1 MTNIFLI
8 TFYIIF
14 TTINANID
22 PCEKNAPC
30 QCLVNDLNDI
40 RVFYKS
46 LYGAK
51 LGIGVKSWSDLQ
63 IDCKYMDGRENFD
76 LTSEQSGKILNSLEF
91 KHCELPNITT
101 LKNLVKKLGVED
113 TNTFIFKSFK
123 KLNDTL
129 KREHLQEF
137 SNVTKLNLSHN
148 GLTNISYDLFWDLY
162 KLEYLDMSVNNLT
175 LPKNIFQVT
184 RYLKGLELHGN
195 NMKELVPGLFYDLP
209 SLELLNLM
217 GNELVE
223 LDNKIFDDL
232 SSLKDLNLGINS
244 LSKLPELIFHKLE
257 RLEIIDLSCNKFL
270 YIPRKLFDKN
280 KKVRQVLL
288 YRNKIFIPKLPDY
301 FLSNLEE
308 LEEVVLSSN
317 ALVNLT
323 ENLFWNSSSL
333 KYISLNHNFLETL
346 PQNIFRGL
354 QNVEKLII
362 NNNMI
367 DTLPD
372 GIFKDLKKL
381 KLLDLSINR
390 FVSISRYLFEG
401 LTSLTELNM
410 ERNQL
415 KHIEHAALFT
425 IRNLTIARFSY
436 NQLQLNYTNI
446 KQTPFFYNNLL
457 KELHL
462 SNNEIEHFFSYLP
475 TNKLNLRLLDLS
487 HNQINT
493 ISASNFILTSKKIQV
508 DLRYNKIRNI
518 LLKNIENLAIGQTE
532 KRDVEILVQYNP
544 LLCDCNLY
552 DLLRYLNDDMSIT
565 VYNYI
570 DIMVDNLTC
579 KHSNGIDGPI
589 IKQLNY
595 TTYKCLEHD
604 YFEIVEY
611 CQFGC
616 TCSIRPYDRTRVLD
630 CSNRN
635 MSVFLID
642 QLNLNFV
649 GNYPLIL
656 NLTGNFL
663 TEIPS
668 IEALE
673 PLNVT
678 GLLLSNN
685 NISQITVDKLLKS
698 LTVLEMHNN
707 NISKLDENVIS
718 YFTTSP
724 FKEFTLSGN
733 PLICN
738 CDTKYVF
745 EYVKIMRFNYKD
757 LNNVKCKNMD
767 LPLYNMTIE
776 QFCPSI
782 PPPSELDYREELNE
796 TSTEVLADF

>member
-1 MTNIFLI
+1 MTTIFLI
-8 TFYIIF
+8 TFYLIF
-14 TTINANID
+14 TTINANTD
-22 PCEKNAPC
+22 PCEKNAAC
-30 QCLVNDLNDI
+30 QCLVNDLNKI
-40 RVFYKS
+40 NILHNS
-46 LYGAK
+46 LYGPK
-51 LGIGVKSWSDLQ
+51 FGISVKAWSDLQ
-63 IDCKYMDGRENFD
+63 IDCKEMGGWKNFN

-91 KHCELPNITT
+91 KHCELPNTT
-101 LKNLVKKLGVED
+101 TIKNLVKRLGVED
-113 TNTFIFKSFK
+113 TNTFTFQSFK

-129 KREHLQEF
+129 KRDHLQEF

-162 KLEYLDMSVNNLT
+162 KLEYLDMSVNNLI
-175 LPKNIFQVT
+175 LPMNIFHAT
-184 RYLKGLELHGN
+184 PYLKGLELRLN
-195 NMKELVPGLFYDLP
+195 NMKELVPGLFDDLQ

-223 LDNKIFDDL
+223 LDNT
-232 SSLKDLNLGINS
+232 
-244 LSKLPELIFHKLE
+244 
-257 RLEIIDLSCNKFL
+257 
-270 YIPRKLFDKN
+270 KLFDKN

-288 YRNKIFIPKLPDY
+288 YRNNISIPTLPDY

-333 KYISLNHNFLETL
+333 KYISLNHNYLKTL

-362 NNNMI
+362 NNNI
-367 DTLPD
+367 IETLPER
-372 GIFKDLKKL
+372 IFKDLKKL
-381 KLLDLSINR
+381 KLLDLSMNR

-415 KHIEHAALFT
+415 KHIEHAALST

-446 KQTPFFYNNLL
+446 IRTPFFYNNLL

-475 TNKLNLRLLDLS
+475 TNKLYLRLLDLS
-487 HNQINT
+487 HNKIST
-493 ISASNFILTSKKIQV
+493 ISASNLILPSEKIRV
-508 DLRYNKIRNI
+508 DLRYNNIRNI
-518 LLKNIENLAIGQTE
+518 VLYNIENLAIGQT
-532 KRDVEILVQYNP
+532 KVRDVVIYVQHNP

-552 DLLRYLNDDMSIT
+552 DLLRFLNDDMPIT
-565 VYNYI
+565 VYYYI
-570 DIMVDNLTC
+570 EIRVDNLTC
-579 KHSNGIDGPI
+579 KHSNGMEGPKI
-589 IKQLNY
+589 IQLDH
-595 TTYKCLEHD
+595 TTYKCLEHE
-604 YFEIVEY
+604 YFKTLEN
-611 CQFGC
+611 CHFGC
-616 TCSIRPYDRTRVLD
+616 ICSIRPYDRTQVID
-630 CSNRN
+630 CSKRN

-642 QLNLNFV
+642 QLKVNFV
-649 GNYPLIL
+649 GMFPIIL

-668 IEALE
+668 FDATET
-673 PLNVT
+673 LNVT

-685 NISQITVDKLLKS
+685 NISQITVDKLSKS
-698 LTVLEMHNN
+698 LTVLELHNN

-782 PPPSELDYREELNE
+782 PPPSELDYREELN
-796 TSTEVLADF
+796 

>member
-1 MTNIFLI
+1 MTTIFLI
-8 TFYIIF
+8 RFFLIF
-14 TTINANID
+14 TTINANTD
-22 PCEKNAPC
+22 PCEKNTAC
-30 QCLVNDLNDI
+30 QCLVNDLNKI
-40 RVFYKS
+40 NILHNS
-46 LYGAK
+46 LYGPK
-51 LGIGVKSWSDLQ
+51 FGISVKAWSDLQ
-63 IDCKYMDGRENFD
+63 IDCKEMGGWKNFN

-91 KHCELPNITT
+91 KHCELPNTT
-101 LKNLVKKLGVED
+101 KKFG
-113 TNTFIFKSFK
+113 
-123 KLNDTL
+123 
-129 KREHLQEF
+129 Q
-137 SNVTKLNLSHN
+137 
-148 GLTNISYDLFWDLY
+148 
-162 KLEYLDMSVNNLT
+162 
-175 LPKNIFQVT
+175 
-184 RYLKGLELHGN
+184 
-195 NMKELVPGLFYDLP
+195 
-209 SLELLNLM
+209 
-217 GNELVE
+217 
-223 LDNKIFDDL
+223 KI
-232 SSLKDLNLGINS
+232 
-244 LSKLPELIFHKLE
+244 
-257 RLEIIDLSCNKFL
+257 
-270 YIPRKLFDKN
+270 RK
-280 KKVRQVLL
+280 
-288 YRNKIFIPKLPDY
+288 
-301 FLSNLEE
+301 E

-317 ALVNLT
+317 AFVNLT

-354 QNVEKLII
+354 LNVEKLII

-367 DTLPD
+367 DTLPE

-415 KHIEHAALFT
+415 KHIEHAALST

-436 NQLQLNYTNI
+436 NQLQ
-446 KQTPFFYNNLL
+446 
-457 KELHL
+457 
-462 SNNEIEHFFSYLP
+462 
-475 TNKLNLRLLDLS
+475 
-487 HNQINT
+487 
-493 ISASNFILTSKKIQV
+493 
-508 DLRYNKIRNI
+508 
-518 LLKNIENLAIGQTE
+518 
-532 KRDVEILVQYNP
+532 
-544 LLCDCNLY
+544 
-552 DLLRYLNDDMSIT
+552 
-565 VYNYI
+565 
-570 DIMVDNLTC
+570 VDNLTC
-579 KHSNGIDGPI
+579 KHSNGLEGPKI
-589 IKQLNY
+589 NQLDH
-595 TTYKCLEHD
+595 TTYKCLEHE
-604 YFEIVEY
+604 YFKTLEN

-616 TCSIRPYDRTRVLD
+616 ICSIRPYDRTRVLD
-630 CSNRN
+630 CSDIN

-642 QLNLNFV
+642 QLKVNFV

-673 PLNVT
+673 PINVT

-685 NISQITVDKLLKS
+685 NISQITVDKLSKS
-698 LTVLEMHNN
+698 LTVLELHNN
-707 NISKLDENVIS
+707 NISKLDENVMS

-782 PPPSELDYREELNE
+782 PPPSELDYREELN
-796 TSTEVLADF
+796 

>member
-1 MTNIFLI
+1 MITIFLI
-8 TFYIIF
+8 TFYLIF
-14 TTINANID
+14 TTINANTD

-30 QCLVNDLNDI
+30 QCLVNDLSDI

-63 IDCKYMDGRENFD
+63 IDCKYMDGWENFD
-76 LTSEQSGKILNSLEF
+76 FKSEQSGKILNSLEF
-91 KHCELPNITT
+91 KHCELPNLTT

-113 TNTFIFKSFK
+113 TNTFTFQSFK

-148 GLTNISYDLFWDLY
+148 GLTNISYDLFSDLY
-162 KLEYLDMSVNNLT
+162 KLEYLDMSVNNLI
-175 LPKNIFQVT
+175 LPMNIFEAT
-184 RYLKGLELHGN
+184 PYLKGLELHGN

-209 SLELLNLM
+209 YLEILNLM

-232 SSLKDLNLGINS
+232 SSLKDLNLGLNS
-244 LSKLPELIFHKLE
+244 TTK
-257 RLEIIDLSCNKFL
+257 
-270 YIPRKLFDKN
+270 
-280 KKVRQVLL
+280 
-288 YRNKIFIPKLPDY
+288 
-301 FLSNLEE
+301 E

-333 KYISLNHNFLETL
+333 KYISLNHNYLKTL

-362 NNNMI
+362 NNNI
-367 DTLPD
+367 IETLPER
-372 GIFKDLKKL
+372 IFKDLKKL
-381 KLLDLSINR
+381 KLLDLSMNR

-415 KHIEHAALFT
+415 KHIEHAALYT

-436 NQLQLNYTNI
+436 NQLQFNYTNI
-446 KQTPFFYNNLL
+446 KQTSFFYNNLL

-462 SNNEIEHFFSYLP
+462 SNNNIQHFNFHWSI
-475 TNKLNLRLLDLS
+475 NKFYLRLLDLS
-487 HNQINT
+487 HNKIST
-493 ISASNFILTSKKIQV
+493 ISASDLILSSENIRI
-508 DLRYNKIRNI
+508 DLRNNKIRNI
-518 LLKNIENLAIGQTE
+518 VLKDIENLAVGQIE
-532 KRDVEILVQYNP
+532 KRDVDILVQYNP

-552 DLLRYLNDDMSIT
+552 DLLRYLNDDMSST

-595 TTYKCLEHD
+595 TTYKCLEHE
-604 YFEIVEY
+604 YFKIDEN

-642 QLNLNFV
+642 KMNVNFV

-673 PLNVT
+673 PINVT

-685 NISQITVDKLLKS
+685 NISQITVDKLSKS
-698 LTVLEMHNN
+698 LTVLELHNN
-707 NISKLDENVIS
+707 NISKLDENVMS

-757 LNNVKCKNMD
+757 LNNVKCKNVD

-782 PPPSELDYREELNE
+782 PPPTELDYREELNE

>member
-1 MTNIFLI
+1 MTTIFLI
-8 TFYIIF
+8 IFYLIF

-22 PCEKNAPC
+22 PCEKNVPC

-40 RVFYKS
+40 RVFYNS
-46 LYGAK
+46 IYGAT
-51 LGIGVKSWSDLQ
+51 LDVGVKSWSDLQ
-63 IDCKYMDGRENFD
+63 IDCKYMDGWENFD

-113 TNTFIFKSFK
+113 TNTFTFQSFK

-129 KREHLQEF
+129 KRDHLQEF

-148 GLTNISYDLFWDLY
+148 GLTNISYDLFCDLY
-162 KLEYLDMSVNNLT
+162 KLEYLDMSVNNLI
-175 LPKNIFQVT
+175 LPMNIFEAT
-184 RYLKGLELHGN
+184 PYLKGLELH
-195 NMKELVPGLFYDLP
+195 
-209 SLELLNLM
+209 
-217 GNELVE
+217 
-223 LDNKIFDDL
+223 
-232 SSLKDLNLGINS
+232 
-244 LSKLPELIFHKLE
+244 
-257 RLEIIDLSCNKFL
+257 
-270 YIPRKLFDKN
+270 
-280 KKVRQVLL
+280 
-288 YRNKIFIPKLPDY
+288 Y

-308 LEEVVLSSN
+308 LEEVILSSN

-323 ENLFWNSSSL
+323 ENLFLGSSSL
-333 KYISLNHNFLETL
+333 KFISLNYNILETL

-354 QNVEKLII
+354 QYVEKLII

-415 KHIEHAALFT
+415 KHIEYAALST
-425 IRNLTIARFSY
+425 IRNLTIARFSS
-436 NQLQLNYTNI
+436 NQLQFNYTNI
-446 KQTPFFYNNLL
+446 KQSPFFYNNLL
-457 KELHL
+457 QELYL
-462 SNNEIEHFFSYLP
+462 SNNEIQHFFSYSP
-475 TNKLNLRLLDLS
+475 RNKLNLRLLDLS

-552 DLLRYLNDDMSIT
+552 DLLRYLNNDMPIT

-570 DIMVDNLTC
+570 DIRVNNLTC
-579 KHSNGIDGPI
+579 KHSNEMEGPKI
-589 IKQLNY
+589 NQLDH

-707 NISKLDENVIS
+707 NISKLDENVMS

-733 PLICN
+733 PIICN

-767 LPLYNMTIE
+767 IPLYNMTIE